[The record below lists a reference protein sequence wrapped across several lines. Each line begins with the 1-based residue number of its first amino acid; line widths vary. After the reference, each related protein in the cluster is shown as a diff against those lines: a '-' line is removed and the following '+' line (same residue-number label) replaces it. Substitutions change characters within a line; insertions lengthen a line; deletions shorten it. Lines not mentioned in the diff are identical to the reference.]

1 MAVITT
7 IRSAF
12 GFLTRLPVGPWP
24 LQNDLNGISAW
35 LPLVGLVVG
44 GLAGGLTWTATL
56 LFPPLVCGIIGCACW
71 VAVTGGLHLDGVAD
85 CGDGLPIEVSRERR
99 LEIMKDSRLGTFG
112 GTALFFNLAFKGAA
126 LATLAAHGSWE
137 LLLTAC
143 ALAGLLARSQIFIAM
158 RFPGARPGGMGE
170 AFKQGTRPGHALAAA
185 AVTLA
190 ACALAGWN
198 GLYALLS
205 ALAGSMGLLLYA
217 RRRLGGVTGDVFGCT
232 VECTEWLHLLHFMKT
247 PHKCRVPGLN
257 IGCTSFIIPDY
268 YVPAIRECV
277 HYADD
282 VALLL
287 LEAGECGKEL
297 ITPAEIRELAG
308 IAADAGVTWNVHLP
322 TDGGFATEESSRR
335 YTENIIRAIDLTR
348 ELEPHTWVMH
358 VVTDHIPGPDMRPHL
373 TECETERILRSLE
386 QITPHLPAPE
396 CLALE
401 NLERHPTDYLDKL
414 VAATPHSRCF
424 DIGHVWKEGL
434 RPEKL
439 LPLWL
444 PDIRMCHLHGLEKRD
459 HKSLHHMPAATL
471 DAILHPMWDL
481 HFSPLITLE
490 VFSLDD
496 FLNSHQAMLESHE
509 RYITKH

>member
-56 LFPPLVCGIIGCACW
+56 LFPPLVCGTIGWACW

-126 LATLAAHGSWE
+126 LATLAAHGTWE

-205 ALAGSMGLLLYA
+205 ALAMVACSVLFSWFIDMSSRYSLVYGSLASLIILLVWLY
-217 RRRLGGVTGDVFGCT
+217 LCG
-232 VECTEWLHLLHFMKT
+232 
-247 PHKCRVPGLN
+247 N
-257 IGCTSFIIPDY
+257 
-268 YVPAIRECV
+268 IREDLDSGLDHLCN
-277 HYADD
+277 
-282 VALLL
+282 
-287 LEAGECGKEL
+287 
-297 ITPAEIRELAG
+297 PAKI
-308 IAADAGVTWNVHLP
+308 
-322 TDGGFATEESSRR
+322 
-335 YTENIIRAIDLTR
+335 
-348 ELEPHTWVMH
+348 
-358 VVTDHIPGPDMRPHL
+358 
-373 TECETERILRSLE
+373 
-386 QITPHLPAPE
+386 
-396 CLALE
+396 
-401 NLERHPTDYLDKL
+401 
-414 VAATPHSRCF
+414 
-424 DIGHVWKEGL
+424 
-434 RPEKL
+434 
-439 LPLWL
+439 
-444 PDIRMCHLHGLEKRD
+444 
-459 HKSLHHMPAATL
+459 
-471 DAILHPMWDL
+471 
-481 HFSPLITLE
+481 
-490 VFSLDD
+490 
-496 FLNSHQAMLESHE
+496 
-509 RYITKH
+509 